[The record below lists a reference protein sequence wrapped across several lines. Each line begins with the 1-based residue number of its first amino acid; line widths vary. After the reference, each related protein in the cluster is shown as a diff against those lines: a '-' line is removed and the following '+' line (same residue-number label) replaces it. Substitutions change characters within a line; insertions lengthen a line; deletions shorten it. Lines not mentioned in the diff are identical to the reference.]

1 MLTLIGGVEEVSG
14 FEAAAA
20 AGVRRVTCFVVFPS
34 PRTRG
39 TAGFIITC
47 TRVCVSV
54 FLGARACVRESLFRR
69 TCVRGRLLSARSRC
83 RILALT
89 LA

>member
-47 TRVCVSV
+47 
-54 FLGARACVRESLFRR
+54 ARACVGDF
-69 TCVRGRLLSARSRC
+69 
-83 RILALT
+83 
-89 LA
+89 